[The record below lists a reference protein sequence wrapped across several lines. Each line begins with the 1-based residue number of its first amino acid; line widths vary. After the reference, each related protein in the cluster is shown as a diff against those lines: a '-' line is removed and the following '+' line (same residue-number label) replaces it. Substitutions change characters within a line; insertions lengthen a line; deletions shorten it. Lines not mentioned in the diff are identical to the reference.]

1 MCIFIW
7 DTDNI
12 KYPPK
17 TFSHNLRFLLFPT
30 KRLITFIICS
40 TVIHVWT
47 HGQENHKIDAIQHV
61 EHVSVDLW
69 WLSIYVI
76 PIKLGIL

>member
-7 DTDNI
+7 DTYNI
-12 KYPPK
+12 TYPPK
-17 TFSHNLRFLLFPT
+17 TFSQSKILLFVT
-30 KRLITFIICS
+30 KRLITFILCS
-40 TVIHVWT
+40 TMIQVWT